1 MFNVFKKVLN
11 QNSKF
16 TQEDIDKVNEFV
28 FCRWLSGDARIVNIA
43 NTLNKYTNI
52 PKELQLVFIQNV
64 IGGKVKF
71 IPYPKSL
78 KNDVEDTV
86 LLKAISKFFNISERE
101 SKMYMEFLTKEET
114 EYLKEFYN
122 DTLHS

>member
-11 QNSKF
+11 LNSSF

-28 FCRWLSGDARIVNIA
+28 FCRWLSGDARIINIA

-52 PKELQLVFIQNV
+52 PKELQLEFVKKT
-64 IGGKVKF
+64 IGGKVRF

-78 KNDVEDTV
+78 KNDINDLTS
-86 LLKAISKFFNISERE
+86 LKAISYFFNISERE
-101 SKMYMEFLTKEET
+101 SKMYLEFLTKDEL
-114 EYLKEFYN
+114 EYIKDYYN

>member
-11 QNSKF
+11 SGSF

-52 PKELQLVFIQNV
+52 PKELQLKFVNKV

-78 KNDVEDTV
+78 KNDINDMAS
-86 LLKAISKFFNISERE
+86 LKAISYFFNISERE
-101 SKMYMEFLTKEET
+101 SKMYLEFLTKDEL
-114 EYLKEFYN
+114 EYIKDYYN
-122 DTLHS
+122 DTLNS

>member
-11 QNSKF
+11 PGSSI
-16 TQEDIDKVNEFV
+16 TQEDLDKVSEFV
-28 FCRWLSGDARIVNIA
+28 FCRWLSGNCSLLGIA

-52 PKELQLVFIQNV
+52 PKELQLKFVQGVLN
-64 IGGKVKF
+64 GKVKF

-78 KNDVEDTV
+78 KKDINDETS
-86 LLKAISKFFNISERE
+86 LKAISYFFNISERE
-101 SKMYMEFLTKEET
+101 SKMYLEFLTEEELEYIKE
-114 EYLKEFYN
+114 YYN